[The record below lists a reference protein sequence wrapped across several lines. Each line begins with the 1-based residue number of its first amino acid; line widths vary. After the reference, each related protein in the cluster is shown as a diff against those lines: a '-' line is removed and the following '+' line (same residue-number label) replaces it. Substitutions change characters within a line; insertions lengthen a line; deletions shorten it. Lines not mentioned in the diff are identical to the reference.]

1 MNITLNSSMELLF
14 YQIVF
19 LEFSEIKQNNK
30 KKLVVTA
37 CNQSEKL

>member
-14 YQIVF
+14 YQIVS

-30 KKLVVTA
+30 KKVGSH
-37 CNQSEKL
+37 CM

>member
-30 KKLVVTA
+30 K
-37 CNQSEKL
+37 SW